1 MSNFHI
7 KKINPVIDPKWKI
20 FVSKHPEA
28 GIFHQPEWLE
38 LLQKQYAFK
47 CFALCIEKE
56 NEISDGIPFFE
67 VRTILFQKK
76 WICLP
81 FSDHCSPLF
90 SSEENKI
97 LLLGEIIKQADKN
110 KIHVEIRSSIANFAA
125 FISHSNNWVHIKKI
139 GTETELN
146 TKSQRLTR
154 ALNKA
159 AKNNLT
165 SEIRTDKEA
174 VSVFYGLHVATRKKL
189 GVPVQSK
196 KYFDKLYQNIIS
208 KNLGFVLLVK
218 KDGQFI
224 SAGVFCMFKET
235 LTFKYGAS
243 DPKALQFNP
252 NHMMLWEAMVYG
264 HKQGYK
270 YFDFGKTSFST
281 PGLEVFKMEFK
292 PEEYNLVYSY
302 FPARPESGLFGKLE
316 KYLVA
321 PVIKNSPAF
330 VCRLAGELLYKYFA
344 V

>member
-1 MSNFHI
+1 VPGFDVLIPHSDNWLHI
-7 KKINPVIDPKWKI
+7 KKI
-20 FVSKHPEA
+20 E
-28 GIFHQPEWLE
+28 
-38 LLQKQYAFK
+38 
-47 CFALCIEKE
+47 
-56 NEISDGIPFFE
+56 
-67 VRTILFQKK
+67 
-76 WICLP
+76 
-81 FSDHCSPLF
+81 
-90 SSEENKI
+90 
-97 LLLGEIIKQADKN
+97 
-110 KIHVEIRSSIANFAA
+110 
-125 FISHSNNWVHIKKI
+125 
-139 GTETELN
+139 TETELN

-159 AKNNLT
+159 IKNNLT

-196 KYFDKLYQNIIS
+196 RYFENLFQNIIC

-218 KDGQFI
+218 KDDRYI
-224 SAGVFCMFKET
+224 SAGVFCKFKET

-264 HKQGYK
+264 HNQGFI

-292 PEEYNLVYSY
+292 PIEYNLAYSY
-302 FPARPESGLFGKLE
+302 FPTRPKPGLFGKIE
-316 KYLVA
+316 KYVVA
-321 PVIKNSPAF
+321 PVLKNSPAF
-330 VCRLAGELLYKYFA
+330 VCRFSGELLYKYFA